1 MGKSKIYKKLEALG
15 EDIMKENGKCI
26 IICHDGESK
35 QAALAALLH
44 NPDEATSLFISFFQ
58 RFPEFIP
65 KALMAAS
72 VAMECTGDCDNCAH
86 ACHKKD
92 DDKDDDESIVRI
104 CMN

>member
-15 EDIMKENGKCI
+15 EDIMKADGKCI

-44 NPDEATSLFISFFQ
+44 NSDEATSLFISFFQ

-65 KALMAAS
+65 KALAAAS
-72 VAMECTGDCDNCAH
+72 LALDCDGDCDNC
-86 ACHKKD
+86 
-92 DDKDDDESIVRI
+92 DECNHDEEDEEDGGIV